1 MADYDPAELY
11 RLEALCKNFKLG
23 GGEIKV
29 LQDLSLVLP
38 RGRWIS
44 LVGRSGSGKTTLLH
58 LLGGLDRPSQGRI
71 FFQGEDMLRLSS
83 RRLTAIRR
91 RQIGFI
97 FQSYH
102 LFPELSA
109 WENATLPALHYGNH
123 REQSYRRAE
132 MLLSQFGLG
141 QRLHHRPRELSGGE
155 QQRVAI
161 ARALINDPEII
172 LADEPTG
179 NLDAAAAA
187 EIMAILAE
195 LRHKGQKTV
204 IMVTHDLELAARADL
219 CLQLEAGKTQLQT

>member
-1 MADYDPAELY
+1 MPGSTDALY
-11 RLEALCKNFKLG
+11 QLENLCKNFKLG

-29 LQDLSLVLP
+29 LQNLSLTIP
-38 RGRWIS
+38 RGRWVS

-58 LLGGLDRPSQGRI
+58 LLGGLDKPSSGGI
-71 FFQGEDMLRLSS
+71 LFQGENLLRLSS

-91 RQIGFI
+91 HQIGFI

-109 WENATLPALHYGNH
+109 WENAVLPALYYGNN
-123 REQSYRRAE
+123 REHSCRRGQE
-132 MLLSQFGLG
+132 LLIKFGLG
-141 QRLHHRPRELSGGE
+141 ARLHHRPRELSGGE

-187 EIMAILAE
+187 EILAILQD
-195 LRHKGQKTV
+195 LRRNREKTI
-204 IMVTHDLELAARADL
+204 IMVTHDLNLAARADL
-219 CLQLEAGKTQLQT
+219 CLKLEAGQTKITS